1 MLFGSLGKI
10 GQVPLGKIFSSGQVF
25 AGFGRNPKEHDDV
38 AYFKQ
43 RVEKYPN
50 VPLITLD
57 TNGQLKY
64 DERAVRGAKM
74 YYQGGLSDL
83 QYRLNEVI
91 NKRNSLPSAGNF
103 FNKLSGNSGKIR
115 EAERQLDEARRQL
128 EARISETQKGLN
140 QLEHLPELPKY
151 VFNANAKK
159 RILQQKPSRSEQ
171 LRALR
176 QKVTQVI

>member
-1 MLFGSLGKI
+1 MFSWLGVAFQKASKPI
-10 GQVPLGKIFSSGQVF
+10 E
-25 AGFGRNPKEHDDV
+25 AHDDV
-38 AYFKQ
+38 DYFKQ
-43 RVEKYPN
+43 RLEKYPN

-74 YYQGGLSDL
+74 YYQSGLSDL
-83 QYRLNEVI
+83 QSRLNEVI
-91 NKRNSLPSAGNF
+91 SKRNSLPSAGNF

-128 EARISETQKGLN
+128 EDRISETQKGLN

-151 VFNANAKK
+151 VFDANAKK
-159 RILQQKPSRSEQ
+159 RISQQKPSRSER
-171 LRALR
+171 LHALR

>member
-1 MLFGSLGKI
+1 MFSWLGVAFQKASKAI
-10 GQVPLGKIFSSGQVF
+10 E
-25 AGFGRNPKEHDDV
+25 AHDDV
-38 AYFKQ
+38 DYFKQ
-43 RVEKYPN
+43 RLEKYPN

-57 TNGQLKY
+57 TNQQLKY

-74 YYQGGLSDL
+74 YYQSGLSDL
-83 QYRLNEVI
+83 QYRLSEVI

-103 FNKLSGNSGKIR
+103 FNKLSGASGKIR

-128 EARISETQKGLN
+128 EARISEAQEGLN

-151 VFNANAKK
+151 VFDAKAKK
-159 RILQQKPSRSEQ
+159 RISQQKSSRSEQ

>member
-1 MLFGSLGKI
+1 MLFNFGNTF
-10 GQVPLGKIFSSGQVF
+10 GQTSRQTES
-25 AGFGRNPKEHDDV
+25 HDDV

-57 TNGQLKY
+57 TNRQLKY

-74 YYQGGLSDL
+74 YYQSGLRDL
-83 QYRLNEVI
+83 QSRLNEVI
-91 NKRNSLPSAGNF
+91 SKRNSLPSAGNF

-128 EARISETQKGLN
+128 EARISETQKGLD

-151 VFNANAKK
+151 VFNSNAKK
-159 RILQQKPSRSEQ
+159 RISQQKPSRSER

>member
-1 MLFGSLGKI
+1 MFCGSIGKI
-10 GQVPLGKIFSSGQVF
+10 LPGGIFSGQVF
-25 AGFGRNPKEHDDV
+25 AGFGRNPGEHEDV
-38 AYFKQ
+38 SYFKQ

-57 TNGQLKY
+57 TNRQLKY

-74 YYQGGLSDL
+74 YYQSGLSDL
-83 QYRLNEVI
+83 QYRLSEVI

-103 FNKLSGNSGKIR
+103 FNKLSGSSGKIR

-128 EARISETQKGLN
+128 EARISETQKGLD
-140 QLEHLPELPKY
+140 QLEHLPELPKF
-151 VFNANAKK
+151 VFDANAKK
-159 RILQQKPSRSEQ
+159 RISRQKPSRSEQ